1 MSEKS
6 RMRWLCRRGMKEL
19 DVLLE
24 RFMDTGY
31 DDLTP
36 EEHAAFEALLR
47 NEDPDL
53 YGLLAHTIEPADAL
67 QGIILE
73 RIGACARMR

>member
-24 RFMDTGY
+24 RFMAADY
-31 DDLTP
+31 DHLSAAQ
-36 EEHAAFEALLR
+36 HAAFETLLNSEDPQLYALLA
-47 NEDPDL
+47 
-53 YGLLAHTIEPADAL
+53 GQAEPADAA
-67 QGIILE
+67 QADIVE
-73 RIGACARMR
+73 RIGAHARVR